1 MLESISSNLVG
12 ISFKAYGQKIKRCN
26 ANVQT
31 VTLSKLPRI
40 LYFSYI
46 SLYLSTLSKLPRII

>member
-1 MLESISSNLVG
+1 MLETISSNLVG
-12 ISFKAYGQKIKRCN
+12 IRLKAQGQKIKWRN
-26 ANVQT
+26 ANAQT